1 MRKLVFLL
9 FIFSVLGSCK
19 KEKTADPLAP
29 VIAFK
34 SISQTEVDEFTNSI
48 TITFTFEDF
57 QGDIGFTDN
66 DQLSLKVKDS
76 RLDAEDWFHVPPMT
90 PDLQELHI
98 KGEYSVDLNPLFL
111 LGNGAHETTSFTIQ
125 LVDRKGNWSNQ
136 IVTPDVL
143 INDVP

>member
-1 MRKLVFLL
+1 MRKLIFLIVSFPL
-9 FIFSVLGSCK
+9 LWSCK
-19 KEKTADPLAP
+19 KDESADPVAP

-48 TITFTFEDF
+48 SITFSFEDF

-76 RLDAEDWFHVPPMT
+76 RLDTEDWFHVPPMT

-98 KGEYSVDLNPLFL
+98 KGEYSVELNPLFL

-136 IVTPDVL
+136 IVSPDVL